1 MSGSQRK
8 EPEQCHHGED
18 PRALQGRGGDMSL
31 RGGASIGN
39 LRLPDRC
46 ELRLQTLVRRKDRR
60 EREVSLHIE
69 EGCVALV
76 TLPKR
81 QTPRDIHLAETLEL
95 LFAVRRISGA
105 AHSGSGWS
113 AHDERRDNWLGGT
126 FFFLFVCFGMFLGRT
141 HGATRYKRVK
151 IASGTGTLVEARGNP
166 RDALSV
172 RVSTEAWNSRLGSRV
187 GQQSPDCSLPEQ
199 PPQPHF
205 PREVG
210 GFEPQQNPLPR
221 PSEVARGYEWVGD
234 PWRRLC
240 RGLRAQRS
248 M

>member
-1 MSGSQRK
+1 MPSPEANQGLQVKACRSGKNPSSV
-8 EPEQCHHGED
+8 CLGNHGED

-60 EREVSLHIE
+60 ERGVSLHIE

-81 QTPRDIHLAETLEL
+81 QTPRDINLAETLEL

-126 FFFLFVCFGMFLGRT
+126 GVPFTHQRHRGRRMQPDPIAC
-141 HGATRYKRVK
+141 GGVSGSSDSSGSSAT
-151 IASGTGTLVEARGNP
+151 
-166 RDALSV
+166 
-172 RVSTEAWNSRLGSRV
+172 
-187 GQQSPDCSLPEQ
+187 
-199 PPQPHF
+199 
-205 PREVG
+205 
-210 GFEPQQNPLPR
+210 
-221 PSEVARGYEWVGD
+221 
-234 PWRRLC
+234 
-240 RGLRAQRS
+240 GLT
-248 M
+248 